1 MNQETGEIICT
12 AHGQGKTHDFRLFKH
27 SRIPLKPTIKCLV
40 DKGYQGIHKFHAK
53 SQVPQKKPRKGT
65 LSDEAKKRNRELA
78 RQRVIGEH
86 VHRKLKIFKILADRY
101 RNRRKRFG
109 LRFNLIAGLYNYE
122 LRLSSVKISNPYE

>member
-1 MNQETGEIICT
+1 M
-12 AHGQGKTHDFRLFKH
+12 
-27 SRIPLKPTIKCLV
+27 LV
-40 DKGYQGIHKFHAK
+40 DQGYQGIQKLHAN
-53 SQVPQKKPRKGT
+53 SQVSQKKPRKGS
-65 LSDEAKKRNRELA
+65 LSDEAKKRNRQLA

-122 LRLSSVKISNPYE
+122 LKLAPVRISNSYE

>member
-1 MNQETGEIICT
+1 MNQGTGEIICT
-12 AHGQGKTHDFRLFKH
+12 AHGQGKMHDFRLFKQ
-27 SRIPLKPTIKCLV
+27 SRIPLKQTIKCLV
-40 DKGYQGIHKFHAK
+40 DKGYQGIQKLHAN
-53 SQVPQKKPRKGT
+53 SQVPQKKPRKGA

-122 LRLSSVKISNPYE
+122 LKLAVARISNSYD

>member
-1 MNQETGEIICT
+1 MNQGTGEIICT
-12 AHGQGKTHDFRLFKH
+12 AHGQGKMHDFQLFKQ
-27 SRIPLKPTIKCLV
+27 SRIPLKQTIKCLV
-40 DKGYQGIHKFHAK
+40 DKGYQGIQKLHAN

-101 RNRRKRFG
+101 RNRRKRFS

-122 LRLSSVKISNPYE
+122 LRLASLRLE

>member
-12 AHGQGKTHDFRLFKH
+12 AHGPGKMHDFRLFKR
-27 SRIPLKPTIKCLV
+27 SRLPLKQTIKCLV
-40 DKGYQGIHKFHAK
+40 DKGYQGIKKLHTN

-109 LRFNLIAGLYNYE
+109 LRFNLIVGLYNYE
-122 LRLSSVKISNPYE
+122 LRLAAIKISNHYD

>member
-1 MNQETGEIICT
+1 VNQGTGEIICT
-12 AHGQGKTHDFRLFKH
+12 AHGQGKMHDFRLFKQ
-27 SRIPLKPTIKCLV
+27 SRIPLKQTIRCLV
-40 DKGYQGIHKFHAK
+40 DKGYQGIQKLHAN
-53 SQVPQKKPRKGT
+53 SQVPQKKPRKGS
-65 LSDEAKKRNRELA
+65 LSDEAKKKNRELA

-122 LRLSSVKISNPYE
+122 LKLAPVQISNSYD